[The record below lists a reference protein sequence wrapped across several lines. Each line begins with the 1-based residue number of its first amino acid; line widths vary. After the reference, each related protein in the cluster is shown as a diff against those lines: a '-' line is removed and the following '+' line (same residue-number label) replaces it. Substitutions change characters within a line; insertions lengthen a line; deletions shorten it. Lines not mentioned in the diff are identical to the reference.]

1 MAEEFDVHQLEFYTQ
16 KEAKRTF
23 VARAVLLTLIFGMLS
38 ANMWM
43 TKRNHEAI
51 LVNIDQSRLEQ
62 VAFDEGQQ
70 KDLVAIHKKMLN
82 MEAQLT
88 AMQASQ
94 DAVDDAPVV
103 ATR

>member
-16 KEAKRTF
+16 QEARRTF
-23 VARAVLLTLIFGMLS
+23 IARAVMLTLIFAMLS

-51 LVNIDQSRLEQ
+51 LVNIDQARLEQ

-70 KDLVAIHKKMLN
+70 EELVAIQKKMLR

-88 AMQASQ
+88 ALQAQ
-94 DAVDDAPVV
+94 AVMNDAQVV
-103 ATR
+103 ASR